1 MLTVIPNVFFQNLE
15 PEENDQIDLK
25 CPDDVEHFGA
35 GKFEDFSWKDV
46 LDAYTCTECGRC
58 TDNCPA
64 WATDKTLS
72 PRDIVTKL
80 RHFATA
86 NGGTDAMKDE
96 YLPSDEL
103 GHSRRTI
110 CLHYM

>member
-1 MLTVIPNVFFQNLE
+1 MLIR
-15 PEENDQIDLK
+15 
-25 CPDDVEHFGA
+25 
-35 GKFEDFSWKDV
+35 
-46 LDAYTCTECGRC
+46 TECGRC

-86 NGGTDAMKDE
+86 NGGTIYKDE
-96 YLPSDEL
+96 YLPSDDWVTPEEL
-103 GHSRRTI
+103 YAA
-110 CLHYM
+110 LHVVLVLNNALYLLIKWAK